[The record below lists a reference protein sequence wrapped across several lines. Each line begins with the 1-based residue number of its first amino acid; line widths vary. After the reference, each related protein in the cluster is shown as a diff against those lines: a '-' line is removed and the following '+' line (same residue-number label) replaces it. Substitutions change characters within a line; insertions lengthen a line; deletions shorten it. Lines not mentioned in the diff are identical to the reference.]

1 MRIPEDLPVI
11 DFDDITS
18 RGYRSSADDGP
29 NVPARSW
36 REPRSRRSDRTSKE
50 GLNTGKLSPPASSLL
65 NGVVYIDHLVRVVA
79 CCGSK
84 L

>member
-29 NVPARSW
+29 NVLPGVGASRVQGAPIA
-36 REPRSRRSDRTSKE
+36 PRKR
-50 GLNTGKLSPPASSLL
+50 G
-65 NGVVYIDHLVRVVA
+65 
-79 CCGSK
+79 
-84 L
+84 